1 MSIDFSNSLSPIKVE
16 MRWYASYPSNATLT
30 GKKMIN
36 IEKNIP
42 LPSRGGKGKN
52 KIYED
57 FDVVIKNWAV
67 GDSITFPYE
76 QKKTRPPKEMT
87 AFVGRAR
94 TAGQKVA
101 TRSIAA
107 EGVMRMWRIE

>member
-1 MSIDFSNSLSPIKVE
+1 
-16 MRWYASYPSNATLT
+16 
-30 GKKMIN
+30 MIN

-42 LPSRGGKGKN
+42 LPPRQGKGKN

-67 GDSITFPYE
+67 GDSITFPYDR
-76 QKKTRPPKEMT
+76 KKYARPPKEMT
-87 AFVGRAR
+87 AFVNRAR

-101 TRSIAA
+101 TRSIAD
-107 EGVMRMWRIE
+107 EGVMRVWRIE

>member
-1 MSIDFSNSLSPIKVE
+1 
-16 MRWYASYPSNATLT
+16 
-30 GKKMIN
+30 MIE

-42 LPSRGGKGKN
+42 LPPRQGKAKN

-57 FDVVIKNWAV
+57 FDVVLKTWEV
-67 GDSITFPYE
+67 GDSITFPQE
-76 QKKTRPPKEMT
+76 QKKYSRPPKEMV
-87 AFVGRAR
+87 AFVNRAR

-107 EGVMRMWRIE
+107 EGVMRVWRIE

>member
-1 MSIDFSNSLSPIKVE
+1 
-16 MRWYASYPSNATLT
+16 
-30 GKKMIN
+30 MIN

-42 LPSRGGKGKN
+42 LPPRQGEGKN

-67 GDSITFPYE
+67 GDSITFPYDR
-76 QKKTRPPKEMT
+76 KKYARPPKEMT
-87 AFVGRAR
+87 AFVNRAR

-101 TRSIAA
+101 TRSIAD
-107 EGVMRMWRIE
+107 EGVMRVWRIE

>member
-1 MSIDFSNSLSPIKVE
+1 
-16 MRWYASYPSNATLT
+16 
-30 GKKMIN
+30 MIN

-42 LPSRGGKGKN
+42 LPPRQGKGKN

-67 GDSITFPYE
+67 GDSITFPYDR
-76 QKKTRPPKEMT
+76 KKYARPPKEMT
-87 AFVGRAR
+87 AFVNRAR

-101 TRSIAA
+101 TRSIAD
-107 EGVMRMWRIE
+107 EGVMRVWRIK